1 MARTA
6 PLLHLLVVPLGLLFG
21 LLGPALAAP
30 GALKTVCAITINSD
44 DERRAFERYL
54 PAADYRVVE
63 LTRRGEPDWLA
74 QACRSGVR
82 CDALV
87 ISGHFDD
94 GSEFYA
100 DQSDHRE
107 YLTLE
112 QLQQASCSASCSGLF
127 AQLQE
132 VFLFGCKTLGTEPRI
147 RLDAPAVSERRRSL
161 ERSGHSATE
170 AERLA
175 REMGDRYA
183 QSNRDRLRHVFQG
196 VPLLYGFSSQA
207 PLGRVAGP
215 LVERYFRSAAPGE
228 VASGRPSATWLE
240 LFGPLSMVTARG
252 LSPDEPQAA
261 LRRDLCGFA
270 DDAPRSAEKVRHL
283 HTLLRR
289 DPAEVR
295 LLLDPL
301 ERFVASLTP
310 TLRIE
315 PGVDAALGAI
325 AQDRP
330 LLERLRDFWREG
342 EDTSAQV
349 RFIGLARQLGWLD
362 DAQVQDEWAHLL
374 GRRLAQGPIGRSE
387 IDLTCAQHPQG
398 NAALLQRLAQFPPQR
413 PGSQPQPLPLQRA
426 ALRACLG
433 DSAAHQQL
441 LQALVRPPDAHTPLV
456 ETYLRHRGLGSV
468 GAQRVLAAGVGRLPD
483 GQARLQALESLARQR
498 LDDPPALQEIARQ
511 FAHSRS
517 LPVQRAI
524 AHLLLRAD
532 TRELPRADLAAALQR
547 HRIKSPDGRD
557 VIDLLIRSLLE
568 R

>member
-1 MARTA
+1 MARTV
-6 PLLHLLVVPLGLLFG
+6 PLLHPLVVPLGLLFG

-30 GALKTVCAITINSD
+30 GAQKTVCAITINSD
-44 DERRAFERYL
+44 DEKRAFERYL

-132 VFLFGCKTLGTEPRI
+132 VFLFGCKTLGNEPRI
-147 RLDAPAVSERRRSL
+147 RLDAPAVAERERSL
-161 ERSGHSATE
+161 QLSGHSAAE

-175 REMGDRYA
+175 RELGDRYA

-196 VPLLYGFSSQA
+196 VPLLYGFSAQA

-215 LVERYFRSAAPGE
+215 LVERYFHTAAPGE
-228 VASGRPSATWLE
+228 VASGRPSATWLS
-240 LFGPLSMVTARG
+240 LFGPMSMVTARG
-252 LSPDEPQAA
+252 LSPQAPEAA

-270 DDAPRSAEKVRHL
+270 DDAPSSAVKVRHL
-283 HTLLRR
+283 HTLLKR

-295 LLLDPL
+295 LLLDLL

-310 TLRIE
+310 ALRIVPE
-315 PGVDAALGAI
+315 VDAALSAF

-330 LLERLRDFWREG
+330 LRQRLQDFWREV
-342 EDTSAQV
+342 EDTSAQL

-374 GRRLAQGPIGRSE
+374 ERRLAQGPIGRSE

-398 NAALLQRLAQFPPQR
+398 NAALLQRLAQLPPQR
-413 PGSQPQPLPLQRA
+413 SGSQPQPLPHA

-557 VIDLLIRSLLE
+557 VIDLLIRRLLE

>member
-54 PAADYRVVE
+54 PAADYREVE

-456 ETYLRHRGLGSV
+456 ETYLRHRGLRGV
-468 GAQRVLAAGVGRLPD
+468 EAQRVLAAGVGRLPD